1 MVTAA
6 ELIVLNLTKIG
17 ESSVVLHTISREWGR
32 RGFLVNVGKKTSM
45 SLFLPMNVLEAEVI
59 ENPKS
64 SLWRA
69 TKISAKHPLHGVR
82 ASVAKNAMT
91 MFMSEVL
98 YRSVKEGAHEDGL
111 FEWCEKSI
119 LTLDALQSDFA
130 NYHLRFLLE
139 FAVALGFS
147 PSVEAL
153 RPFAGEHLSTLKQF
167 VESPFAESMLIPL
180 TGELRN
186 EIAEILLRYLSY
198 HCESAIDVRSLKV
211 LHELFC

>member
-6 ELIVLNLTKIG
+6 ELVVLNLTKIG

>member
-1 MVTAA
+1 MVTAT
-6 ELIVLNLTKIG
+6 EMIVLNLTKIG
-17 ESSVVLHTISREWGR
+17 ESSVVLHTISSEWGR

-82 ASVAKNAMT
+82 ASVAKNSMT

-98 YRSVKEGAHEDGL
+98 YRAVREDAHEEGL

-147 PSVEAL
+147 PTVDAL
-153 RPFAGEHLSTLKQF
+153 RPFAGEHLSTLSQF
-167 VESPFAESMLIPL
+167 VESSFAESMLIPL

-198 HCESAIDVRSLKV
+198 HCESSIDVRSLKV
-211 LHELFC
+211 LRELFG